1 MAEPTGKRVR
11 HTSPADLNLLP
22 TVGRDQ
28 EPTATPLPSGVAAED
43 AVAEDAARETAEI
56 LADQALLAALKR
68 GIADL
73 HAGRV
78 VPFEQIEHELE
89 L

>member
-1 MAEPTGKRVR
+1 
-11 HTSPADLNLLP
+11 
-22 TVGRDQ
+22 
-28 EPTATPLPSGVAAED
+28 VAAED